1 MTRHYLSECSKEE
14 LKEMILYPADL
25 WNTLYNV
32 QADLNN
38 NYACDVIKRVLKDK
52 DYGEWVK
59 IDSTSYDWFIN
70 IKEGHY
76 REMLDL
82 DLDYMSDEDAKEIK
96 EKQQELQKLVD
107 KIDNLENDDY
117 YYDNLYPLE
126 NDADEVAN
134 EILQIV
140 RQEIKRIEEVT
151 DEQIL
156 ETFELNNIGDNYY
169 YLDNDKSVIYKD
181 ITKSYKTN
189 IKKGQ

>member
-38 NYACDVIKRVLKDK
+38 NCACDVIKWVLKDK

>member
-14 LKEMILYPADL
+14 LKEMILYPSDL
-25 WNTLYNV
+25 WNILYDI
-32 QADLNN
+32 QADDNN
-38 NYACDVIKRVLKDK
+38 DYACDVLKWVLKDK
-52 DYGEWVK
+52 DYGKWVK
-59 IDSTSYDWFIN
+59 IDNTSYDWFIN

-156 ETFELNNIGDNYY
+156 ETFELNNIGDKYY
-169 YLDNDKSVIYKD
+169 YLDNDKSVIYED

>member
-156 ETFELNNIGDNYY
+156 DTFELNNIGDNYY

>member
-38 NYACDVIKRVLKDK
+38 KYACDVIKWVLKDK

-59 IDSTSYDWFIN
+59 IDRTSYDWFIN

-76 REMLDL
+76 RKMLDL

-117 YYDNLYPLE
+117 YYDNLYSLE

-151 DEQIL
+151 DEQLL
-156 ETFELNNIGDNYY
+156 ETFELNNMGDNYY
-169 YLDNDKSVIYKD
+169 YLDNDKSVIYED